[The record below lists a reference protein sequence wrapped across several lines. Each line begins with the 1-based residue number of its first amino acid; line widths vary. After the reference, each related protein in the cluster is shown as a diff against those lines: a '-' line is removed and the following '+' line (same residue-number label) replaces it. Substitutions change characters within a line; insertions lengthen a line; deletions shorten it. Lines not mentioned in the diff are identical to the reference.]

1 MTNNGGGV
9 FEALGKLLHYPHDEY
24 QADAERCRAL
34 LATRE
39 PEAGSLIGAFCEAI
53 RPLPLERLQELFTQT
68 FDLNPVCSLEAG
80 WQLYGEEYAR
90 GSFLVAMRG
99 LLRDYG
105 IEESC
110 ELPDHLTHLLPL
122 LDRLEPD
129 ERQEF
134 IERHLSPALSKMLA
148 AFENKATPFR
158 NVLAAVELAVRVTQR
173 NHLAET
179 VHG

>member
-1 MTNNGGGV
+1 MTNTGAGV
-9 FEALGKLLHYPHDEY
+9 FEALGKLLQYPHDGY
-24 QADAERCRAL
+24 QADAERCRTL
-34 LATRE
+34 LAGSE

-129 ERQEF
+129 ERREF
-134 IERHLSPALSKMLA
+134 IERHLSPALTKMLA
-148 AFENKATPFR
+148 AFENKTTPFQ
-158 NVLAAVELAVRVTQR
+158 NVLAAIELAARATQQDL
-173 NHLAET
+173 LAEA